1 MERIQAIAQN
11 VSDIA
16 GKVDQILR
24 HSLLLHSKGGA
35 GAPARLGPVHWM
47 GRPGGALASP
57 TVAPQALSRATQG
70 SLAPTWSEELRTAK
84 APGDSGGSL
93 HSP

>member
-16 GKVDQILR
+16 VKVDQILR

-35 GAPARLGPVHWM
+35 RGTPLP
-47 GRPGGALASP
+47 PGGQCTGPDRSP
-57 TVAPQALSRATQG
+57 WQLSRVRPQALSRVTWG
-70 SLAPTWSEELRTAK
+70 SPHCDLV
-84 APGDSGGSL
+84 
-93 HSP
+93 